1 MIKGLMMTPPVVG
14 RISIGKVVE
23 RNGMRLPEKDDE
35 FTITTQVQNRQGWIL
50 HPLDGILRN
59 EELER
64 AKVTPGVE
72 VKELQEIPP
81 EFAEHF
87 KAHEQKK
94 LQKSLNANE
103 QAIPQVQVQVQQS
116 SKSGQSP
123 KPSLRDK
130 LAERAKSK
138 GSVASQQATGLEQ
151 PQVKS
156 PGDHSSA
163 ANPGSRG
170 AVSLKLR
177 RIPVRLLFNDPALNL
192 RANYTLFDRGT
203 ARPLCVGDG
212 HSCKRV
218 TDTGIKQF
226 PCTGPDVCPLA
237 QEGGCKPFGRFHV
250 RIDHPGNPA
259 DALSTFVLR
268 STGINTLRTLMA
280 RMQYLQAVSGG
291 MLAYLPLEIRLR
303 GKSTT
308 QSRRTPI
315 YYVDLGVRGTLSLEA
330 AIHQAVQAAEQATRN
345 GYDQEGLEQAAKEG
359 YALGLFEELEAEAVE
374 IVREFYPPGD
384 PQSSNTCSDLST
396 AHQSTVHGS
405 RRHPVMRGHIR
416 SGANP

>member
-14 RISIGKVVE
+14 RISIGKTVE

-64 AKVTPGVE
+64 AKVTAGVE
-72 VKELQEIPP
+72 VKELQEMPP

-87 KAHEQKK
+87 NAHEQKK
-94 LQKSLNANE
+94 LQKPLNANE
-103 QAIPQVQVQVQQS
+103 QAIPQIQAHQPPQ
-116 SKSGQSP
+116 SGQSP

-138 GSVASQQATGLEQ
+138 DSVASQQAMDLEQ
-151 PQVKS
+151 PQERR
-156 PGDHSSA
+156 PGDRSNT

-212 HSCKRV
+212 QSCKRV
-218 TDTGIKQF
+218 TDTGIKQL
-226 PCTGPDVCPLA
+226 PCAGPDICPLA

-250 RIDHPGNPA
+250 RIDHPGNPS

-268 STGINTLRTLMA
+268 TTGINTLRTLMA

-291 MLAYLPLEIRLR
+291 LLAYLPLEIRLR

-315 YYVDLGVRGTLSLEA
+315 YYVDLGVPGNLSLEV
-330 AIHQAVQAAEQATRN
+330 AIRQAVQAAEQATRS
-345 GYDQEGLEQAAKEG
+345 GYDQEGLEQAAKDG

-374 IVREFYPPGD
+374 IVREFYPLGD
-384 PQSSNTCSDLST
+384 PQISSTCSDIST
-396 AHQSTVHGS
+396 THQSALNGS
-405 RRHPVMRGHIR
+405 RGHPVVREHFR
-416 SGANP
+416 SGANL

>member
-23 RNGMRLPEKDDE
+23 RNGKRLPEKDDE
-35 FTITTQVQNRQGWIL
+35 FTITTQVQSRNGWIL

-64 AKVTPGVE
+64 AQFSTGVE
-72 VKELQEIPP
+72 VTEHKEVPP

-87 KAHEQKK
+87 KTHELHQPHSEGRAEDLQQSLPSAKPTLREKLSQRAKVKDIAAKRAHA
-94 LQKSLNANE
+94 LE
-103 QAIPQVQVQVQQS
+103 QAS
-116 SKSGQSP
+116 ENGAGKEA
-123 KPSLRDK
+123 KPTI
-130 LAERAKSK
+130 RANS
-138 GSVASQQATGLEQ
+138 T
-151 PQVKS
+151 
-156 PGDHSSA
+156 
-163 ANPGSRG
+163 
-170 AVSLKLR
+170 KLR

-212 HSCKRV
+212 QSCKRV
-218 TDTGIKQF
+218 TDTGIKQL
-226 PCTGPDVCPLA
+226 PCAGPDVCPLA

-250 RIDHPGNPA
+250 RIDHPGNPS

-268 STGINTLRTLMA
+268 TTGINTLRTLMA

-291 MLAYLPLEIRLR
+291 LLAYLPLEIRLR

-315 YYVDLGVRGTLSLEA
+315 YYVDLGVQGNLSLEA
-330 AIHQAVQAAEQATRN
+330 AIRQAVQAAEQATRS

-359 YALGLFEELEAEAVE
+359 YALGLFEELEADAVE
-374 IVREFYPPGD
+374 TVREFYPPGD
-384 PQSSNTCSDLST
+384 PQTSSTCSDISI
-396 AHQSTVHGS
+396 AHQSALDGS
-405 RRHPVMRGHIR
+405 RRHPVAREHIR